1 MNKTGK
7 FLGIILMLLLGILLL
22 SFAFQPPKVF
32 TFLNG
37 YSDRIVSGLVGGFLL
52 LAGVMNIFHRE
63 K

>member
-32 TFLNG
+32 TFSYSEIFLNKLSKRQLLIIL
-37 YSDRIVSGLVGGFLL
+37 YFL
-52 LAGVMNIFHRE
+52 
-63 K
+63 

>member
-37 YSDRIVSGLVGGFLL
+37 YSDPIVCGLVGGFLL

>member
-22 SFAFQPPKVF
+22 SFAFQPPNVF

-37 YSDRIVSGLVGGFLL
+37 YSDRIVCGLVGGFLL

>member
-7 FLGIILMLLLGILLL
+7 FLGIILMLLLGIVLL
-22 SFAFQPPKVF
+22 SVAFQEPKFF
-32 TFLNG
+32 TFSNE
-37 YSDRIVSGLVGGFLL
+37 YSDSIVCSLVGGFLL

>member
-32 TFLNG
+32 TFSNG
-37 YSDRIVSGLVGGFLL
+37 YSDRIVCRWISFTRRCYEYLS
-52 LAGVMNIFHRE
+52 
-63 K
+63 

>member
-37 YSDRIVSGLVGGFLL
+37 YSDRIVCGLVGGFLL
-52 LAGVMNIFHRE
+52 LPVL
-63 K
+63 

>member
-37 YSDRIVSGLVGGFLL
+37 YSDRIVCVL
-52 LAGVMNIFHRE
+52 
-63 K
+63 

>member
-1 MNKTGK
+1 MNKAGK
-7 FLGIILMLLLGILLL
+7 ILGIILMLLLGILLL
-22 SFAFQPPKVF
+22 SFAFQPPKIF

-37 YSDRIVSGLVGGFLL
+37 YGNRIGCGLVGVFLL